1 MANIFPTITQKGR
14 RHHITVRVTPKSA
27 KGRAMLAKFKKDVR
41 AFHAKWK
48 KAFPKKKN

>member
-1 MANIFPTITQKGR
+1 MAAIHPTLKTRGK
-14 RHHITVRVTPKSA
+14 RHYIVVRVTPKSR

-48 KAFPKKKN
+48 RAFPKKKS